1 MNQSHPPLPNSHSL
15 DRRVYTVSELTLEIK
30 RLLEDKFAFIWIS
43 GEISNLTIAASGHL
57 YFTIKDRQSQIS
69 AVIFKG
75 QARQMRLKL
84 AEGLSVI
91 GFGRLSVYEPRGTY
105 QIIIE
110 YLEKRGIGELLAD
123 LEALKARLAEE
134 GLFDATHKKT
144 LPFLPRTVCVITSP
158 TGAVIQD
165 IIITA
170 TRRFPGIEI
179 EILPVSVQGPQAAT
193 EIVDAIDLLNQ
204 RERAEVAILARGG
217 GAIEDFQAFN
227 SEPVARAIFASK
239 IPIVSAVGHETDY
252 TIADLVAD
260 LRAPTPTAAA
270 ELVVPLKDEL
280 MLSCLTLH
288 QRLCQVFHRI
298 LEDRRRHLDGW
309 SQRMVHPRKKIEN
322 WAMRVDELTERLIRV
337 SKDGLQQR
345 THQLAWWTERLK
357 ANRTEEKLLK
367 LKEKIE
373 HLKYNL
379 LINMNI
385 IIDADRQT
393 LRAHQAALQALNPRA
408 ILQRGYSITR
418 TLPNH
423 VIIRDSAGVK
433 DCQILEITLAKGSL
447 QVKTLKKT

>member
-1 MNQSHPPLPNSHSL
+1 
-15 DRRVYTVSELTLEIK
+15 
-30 RLLEDKFAFIWIS
+30 
-43 GEISNLTIAASGHL
+43 
-57 YFTIKDRQSQIS
+57 
-69 AVIFKG
+69 
-75 QARQMRLKL
+75 
-84 AEGLSVI
+84 
-91 GFGRLSVYEPRGTY
+91 
-105 QIIIE
+105 
-110 YLEKRGIGELLAD
+110 LEKRGIGELLAD
-123 LEALKARLAEE
+123 LEALKARLAKE
-134 GLFDATHKKT
+134 GLFDATHKKA

-170 TRRFPGIEI
+170 TRRFPDIEI

-204 RERAEVAILARGG
+204 RERADVAILARGG

-227 SEPVARAIFASK
+227 SESVARAIFASK

-270 ELVVPLKDEL
+270 ELVIPLKDEL

-367 LKEKIE
+367 LKEKIK

-385 IIDADRQT
+385 MIDSDRHA

-408 ILQRGYSITR
+408 ILQRGSSITR
-418 TLPNH
+418 TLPDH
-423 VIIRDSAGVK
+423 VIIRDSASVK